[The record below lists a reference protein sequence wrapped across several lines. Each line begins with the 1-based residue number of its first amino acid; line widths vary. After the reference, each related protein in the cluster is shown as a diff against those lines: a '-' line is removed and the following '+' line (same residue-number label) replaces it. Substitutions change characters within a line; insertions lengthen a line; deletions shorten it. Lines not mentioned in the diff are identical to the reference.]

1 MSESNILS
9 PIPEDFMRRKT
20 LSAYTDASM
29 KTIIDYSEF
38 GIGVTDEPAAHG
50 GQSAGPSPLQAVLG
64 ALCGCEAVTFR
75 RTATEMN
82 FEYSRIEFDAAF
94 TIDIRGRMGDR
105 DVRPHFQSVKL
116 HIRVTTAQSPTDLEA
131 VIAETEARCPVMN
144 LIADAGV
151 ALDVRW
157 EHVPEVLLQAC

>member
-1 MSESNILS
+1 MSESNVLS

-20 LSAYTDASM
+20 LTAYTEGTM

-75 RTATEMN
+75 RTATEMG
-82 FEYSRIEFDAAF
+82 FDYDRIEFDAAF

-105 DVRPHFQSVKL
+105 EVRPHFQSVKL
-116 HIRVTTAQSPTDLEA
+116 HVKVTTAQSADELAA
-131 VIAETEARCPVMN
+131 VIQETEARCPVMN

-157 EHVPEVLLQAC
+157 QHISALTSV

>member
-1 MSESNILS
+1 MTESNVLS

-20 LSAYTDASM
+20 LTAYTEGTM

-75 RTATEMN
+75 RTATEMG
-82 FEYSRIEFDAAF
+82 FDYDRIEFDAAF

-105 DVRPHFQSVKL
+105 EVRPHFQSVKL
-116 HIRVTTAQSPTDLEA
+116 HVKVTTAQSADELAA
-131 VIAETEARCPVMN
+131 VIQETEARCPVMK
-144 LIADAGV
+144 DRKSV
-151 ALDVRW
+151 V
-157 EHVPEVLLQAC
+157 

>member
-1 MSESNILS
+1 MSESNVLS

-20 LSAYTDASM
+20 LTAYTEGTM

-50 GQSAGPSPLQAVLG
+50 GQGAGPSPLQAVLG

-75 RTATEMN
+75 RTATEMG
-82 FEYSRIEFDAAF
+82 FDYDRIEFDAAF

-105 DVRPHFQSVKL
+105 EVRPHFQSVKL
-116 HIRVTTAQSPTDLEA
+116 HVKVTTAQSADELAA
-131 VIAETEARCPVMN
+131 VIQETEARCPVMN

-157 EHVPEVLLQAC
+157 QHILARTSV